1 MCFVLQVD
9 RKYLR
14 NMRFAKKHN
23 NNKKSLEMNKQN
35 RRAEKPQKEEKPKSV
50 STLLSRYNEIT
61 VSFHIF
67 MRVPIPYLPP
77 TQLCLKSNFFKTFLA
92 HSLPFECL
100 MCPAWSYREC
110 IFESSILF
118 LLCYVRRKQDSFKKW
133 NSNLLAFVF
142 QF

>member
-1 MCFVLQVD
+1 MCFFLQVD

-67 MRVPIPYLPP
+67 MRVPILFQYVPSAHPALFKI
-77 TQLCLKSNFFKTFLA
+77 QFFQNLFSPFITF
-92 HSLPFECL
+92 
-100 MCPAWSYREC
+100 
-110 IFESSILF
+110 
-118 LLCYVRRKQDSFKKW
+118 
-133 NSNLLAFVF
+133 
-142 QF
+142 